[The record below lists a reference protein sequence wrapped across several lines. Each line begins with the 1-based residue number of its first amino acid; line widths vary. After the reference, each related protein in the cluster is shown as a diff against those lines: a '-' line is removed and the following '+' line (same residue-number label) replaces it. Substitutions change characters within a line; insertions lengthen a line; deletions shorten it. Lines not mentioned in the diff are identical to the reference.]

1 MEALEL
7 FARILFAALVGAAI
21 GLERELRGR
30 AAGLRTHILVCAGAA
45 LVMVL
50 AGELGHPDGPGRA
63 LAGIVTGVGFLGAGA
78 IVRTR
83 TRDIVRGVT
92 TAACIWLVAVLGAA
106 VGQGLYILAAESAAL
121 TLLILLGLNRVER
134 LVPAHSYHTV
144 TVHAQGT
151 EVQRLDELCRGVF
164 SGARQRV
171 LALDVRLD
179 RSQDCASLTFYVRSR
194 GEVRS
199 AQLSEELLALSG
211 VSRVSWQ

>member
-1 MEALEL
+1 VEALEL

-83 TRDIVRGVT
+83 DIVRGVT

-106 VGQGLYILAAESAAL
+106 AGQGLYILAAGSAAL
-121 TLLILLGLNRVER
+121 TLLVLLGLNRVER

-144 TVHAQGT
+144 IVHAQGT

-179 RSQDCASLTFYVRSR
+179 RSKDCASLTFYVRSR

-199 AQLSEELLALSG
+199 AQLSEELLTLPG

>member
-83 TRDIVRGVT
+83 DIVRG
-92 TAACIWLVAVLGAA
+92 
-106 VGQGLYILAAESAAL
+106 
-121 TLLILLGLNRVER
+121 
-134 LVPAHSYHTV
+134 
-144 TVHAQGT
+144 
-151 EVQRLDELCRGVF
+151 
-164 SGARQRV
+164 
-171 LALDVRLD
+171 
-179 RSQDCASLTFYVRSR
+179 
-194 GEVRS
+194 
-199 AQLSEELLALSG
+199 
-211 VSRVSWQ
+211 

>member
-83 TRDIVRGVT
+83 DIVRGVT

-106 VGQGLYILAAESAAL
+106 AGQGLYILAAGSAAL
-121 TLLILLGLNRVER
+121 TLLVLLGLNRVER

-144 TVHAQGT
+144 TVHAQGKIGRAH
-151 EVQRLDELCRGVF
+151 V
-164 SGARQRV
+164 
-171 LALDVRLD
+171 
-179 RSQDCASLTFYVRSR
+179 
-194 GEVRS
+194 
-199 AQLSEELLALSG
+199 
-211 VSRVSWQ
+211 

>member
-50 AGELGHPDGPGRA
+50 AGELGQPDGPGRA

-83 TRDIVRGVT
+83 DIVRGVT

-106 VGQGLYILAAESAAL
+106 AGQGLYILAAGSAAL
-121 TLLILLGLNRVER
+121 TLAVLLGLNRVER

-144 TVHAQGT
+144 IVHTQGT
-151 EVQRLDELCRGVF
+151 EVQRLDDLCRGVF

-179 RSQDCASLTFYVRSR
+179 RSKDCASLTFYVRSR

-199 AQLSEELLALSG
+199 AQLSEELLALPG